1 MGIRAVIFDLD
12 GVILNTAHYHYLAW
26 KRILKEYGE
35 EFTEEENEQIKGVA
49 RSKSLEIL
57 LEMKKMSMSEV
68 EKLKVIRQKNN
79 WYLDYVLDID
89 LDDILPGAIA
99 FLELLKSHGI
109 KTGIASTSDNTSLI
123 LELTGL
129 RKYFNAVIDGNRV
142 KSAKPNP
149 EVYEVSAIALNMS
162 PTECLVFEDSRA
174 GVLSAKRAG
183 MKVVAISD
191 HPIAEADRWQSSLKN
206 VSLEIIDFKEE
217 GEENL

>member
-1 MGIRAVIFDLD
+1 MGIKAVIFDLD

-26 KRILKEYGE
+26 KRILNGYGE

-49 RSKSLEIL
+49 RIKSLEIL
-57 LEMKKMSMSEV
+57 LEMKKMTMSEV
-68 EKLKVIRQKNN
+68 EKLKVLRQKNN
-79 WYLDYVLDID
+79 WYLEYVLAID
-89 LDDILPGAIA
+89 LDDLLPGAIT

-142 KSAKPNP
+142 KSPKPSP
-149 EVYEVSAIALNMS
+149 EVYIASALVLERNPS
-162 PTECLVFEDSRA
+162 ECLVFEDSRA

-183 MKVVAISD
+183 MKVVAVSEY
-191 HPIAEADRWQSSLKN
+191 PIKEADQWLSSLRD
-206 VSLEIIDFKEE
+206 VSMKILEII
-217 GEENL
+217 

>member
-1 MGIRAVIFDLD
+1 MGIKAVIFDLD

-26 KRILKEYGE
+26 KRILNGYGE

-49 RSKSLEIL
+49 RIKSLEIL
-57 LEMKKMSMSEV
+57 LEMKKMTMSEV
-68 EKLKVIRQKNN
+68 EKLKVLRQKNN
-79 WYLDYVLDID
+79 WYLEYVLAID
-89 LDDILPGAIA
+89 LDDLLPGAIT

-142 KSAKPNP
+142 KSPKPSP
-149 EVYEVSAIALNMS
+149 EVYIASALVLDRNPS
-162 PTECLVFEDSRA
+162 ECLVFEDSRA

-183 MKVVAISD
+183 MKVVAVSEY
-191 HPIAEADRWQSSLKN
+191 PIKEADQWLSSLRD
-206 VSLEIIDFKEE
+206 VSMKILEII
-217 GEENL
+217 